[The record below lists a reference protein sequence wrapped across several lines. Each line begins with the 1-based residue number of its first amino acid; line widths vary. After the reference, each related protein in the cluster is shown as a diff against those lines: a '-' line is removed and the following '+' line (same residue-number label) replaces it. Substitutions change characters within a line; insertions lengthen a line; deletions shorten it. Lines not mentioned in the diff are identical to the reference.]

1 MNCTEI
7 VRHKTNNFGAVFN
20 LAKFTFK
27 DKLWAVKEYEKG
39 TLSFRDIGK
48 QLGTGH
54 KTIQKWFHLY
64 QSHGEDSLRKS
75 YTNYTAA
82 FKMEVLKYMDDHW
95 VSVNETAAR
104 FKIPDPS
111 TILAWRRAVD
121 TEGMEALLPKKKGR
135 PPMTKDRKKN
145 KPVNQSHESLIEEVE
160 RLRITFLAYLRQ
172 NFSICRNSKVLNIL
186 FRNCTN
192 IFFTTTMYA

>member
-1 MNCTEI
+1 M
-7 VRHKTNNFGAVFN
+7 
-20 LAKFTFK
+20 AKFTFK

-95 VSVNETAAR
+95 VSVNETAAK

-111 TILAWRRAVD
+111 TILAWRRAVE
-121 TEGMEALLPKKKGR
+121 TEGMEALLPKKKWR

-145 KPVNQSHESLIEEVE
+145 KPVNQSHESLIEEVK